1 MEENFNKKDNRETG
15 FAREESVEKEQ
26 DPDEI
31 IYVLEQS
38 AEKREKVKITV
49 RSMDGKFS
57 KKMSV
62 FVWNIEGDILWVVTE
77 DGEGMPIELSR
88 IEKVE
93 QKKEQEPPPEELKI

>member
-1 MEENFNKKDNRETG
+1 MEENFNKKNNGETG
-15 FAREESVEKEQ
+15 FAHEESVEKEQ

-31 IYVLEQS
+31 IYALEQS
-38 AEKREKVKITV
+38 AEKQEKVRIIV
-49 RSMDGKFS
+49 RSMNGKFS
-57 KKMSV
+57 KKMFV

-93 QKKEQEPPPEELKI
+93 QKKELEPELEKNE